1 MRGEFGTGDA
11 LAVKL
16 WTCVSVKNTQ
26 AMARSNFKS
35 VSFDE
40 MIVFIDMKKTS
51 TKLAK
56 HYEERSASSSKRGPH
71 HNPHTLTSF

>member
-40 MIVFIDMKKTS
+40 MIVFIDMKKT
-51 TKLAK
+51 L
-56 HYEERSASSSKRGPH
+56 HEISKA
-71 HNPHTLTSF
+71 L

>member
-1 MRGEFGTGDA
+1 MKVSKQEVVRGEFGTGDA

-40 MIVFIDMKKTS
+40 MIVFIDMKK
-51 TKLAK
+51 KL
-56 HYEERSASSSKRGPH
+56 PQ
-71 HNPHTLTSF
+71 N